1 MSNRRYTTWLRL
13 AGAIALAIVGYN
25 AGAALLPP
33 DLAQQVA
40 ERLEAGTIGGIQEVT
55 LIRLAFATS
64 FSLFGLGLGYLLTPT
79 IVRPLLEIRSEL
91 AEAPP
96 ATLAGAALG
105 LMIGLLLSALLTP
118 ALGRLPEPFNR
129 FLPFASAIVLG
140 YLGAGIVGRNP
151 NAYLSVMSRV
161 LSGRALD
168 DSSGRYIL
176 LDTSVIIDGRIADVA
191 ETGFVDKT
199 LLVPRFVLSE
209 LQSIADSADALRR
222 NRGRRGLEILNRLQ
236 NSKAV
241 QVEITD
247 RDIAGTQDVDRK
259 LVRLAQELHCPV
271 MTNDYNLNRV
281 AAIESVR
288 ALNLNEL
295 ANAVKTI
302 LLPGEQ
308 LDIRI
313 IQEGKEYGQGVGYL
327 DDGTMVVVE
336 GGRDHVDEVLDV
348 TVTRVLQTVAGR
360 MIFAQ
365 AAAAAA
371 HGAHPVPTRA
381 P

>member
-13 AGAIALAIVGYN
+13 AGALALAVVGYN
-25 AGAALLPP
+25 AGAALLTP
-33 DLAQQVA
+33 DVA
-40 ERLEAGTIGGIQEVT
+40 ERIAQQLDAGNIGGSQEV
-55 LIRLAFATS
+55 IIVNLAFATS
-64 FSLFGLGLGYLLTPT
+64 FALFGLALGYLFTPT
-79 IVRPLLEIRSEL
+79 IVRPLLEIRSDL

-140 YLGAGIVGRNP
+140 YLGAGVVGRNP
-151 NAYLSVMSRV
+151 NAYLSVVSRV
-161 LSGRALD
+161 LSGRPIDEA
-168 DSSGRYIL
+168 SGRYIL

-191 ETGFVDKT
+191 DTGFIDKT
-199 LLVPRFVLSE
+199 LLVPRFVLAE
-209 LQSIADSADALRR
+209 LQQIADSGDALRR

-236 NSKAV
+236 NAKAAR
-241 QVEITD
+241 VEITD
-247 RDIAGTQDVDRK
+247 RDVPGTQDVDRK

-281 AAIESVR
+281 AAIESVS

-308 LDIRI
+308 LDIKI

-336 GGRDHVDEVLDV
+336 QGRARMGDRVNVAV
-348 TVTRVLQTVAGR
+348 TSVLQTSAGR
-360 MIFAQ
+360 MIF
-365 AAAAAA
+365 
-371 HGAHPVPTRA
+371 GRVDGSVPQNGPQRGSA
-381 P
+381 

>member
-1 MSNRRYTTWLRL
+1 MSPRRYRIWLRL
-13 AGAIALAIVGYN
+13 SGAIAMAVVGY
-25 AGAALLPP
+25 G
-33 DLAQQVA
+33 
-40 ERLEAGTIGGIQEVT
+40 AGTAVLSQERATAIAKQFGGGVVGGVQEVALVT
-55 LIRLAFATS
+55 LAWATS
-64 FSLFGLGLGYLLTPT
+64 FALFGFVVGYLFTPT
-79 IVRPLLEIRSEL
+79 AVRPLTHVRDDLSDV
-91 AEAPP
+91 APQS
-96 ATLAGAALG
+96 LAGAALG
-105 LMIGLLLSALLTP
+105 MMIGLLLSALLTP
-118 ALGRLPEPFNR
+118 ALRSLPDPFSR
-129 FLPFASAIVLG
+129 YLPFGAAIVLG
-140 YLGAGIVGRNP
+140 YLGAAIVGRNP
-151 NAYLSVMSRV
+151 GAYLSVVSRIV
-161 LSGRALD
+161 SGRTLD
-168 DSSGRYIL
+168 DASGQYIL

-191 ETGFVDKT
+191 ETGFIEKT
-199 LLVPRFVLSE
+199 LLVPRFILAE
-209 LQSIADSADALRR
+209 LQQIADSSDGLRR

-241 QVEITD
+241 RVEITD
-247 RDIAGTQDVDRK
+247 RDAVGTHEVDRK

-281 AAIESVR
+281 AAIESVV

-313 IQEGKEYGQGVGYL
+313 IQEGKEFGQGVGYL

-336 GGRDHVDEVLDV
+336 GGREHVDETLDV

-365 AAAAAA
+365 ASSMNNAPTAA
-371 HGAHPVPTRA
+371 HAARS
-381 P
+381 

>member
-1 MSNRRYTTWLRL
+1 MSNRRYVTWVRL
-13 AGAIALAIVGYN
+13 AGALTLAIVGYS
-25 AGAALLPP
+25 AGAALLPA
-33 DLAQQVA
+33 DVA
-40 ERLEAGTIGGIQEVT
+40 KQIAESLNAGNIGGIQEVT
-55 LIRLAFATS
+55 LVNLAFATS
-64 FSLFGLGLGYLLTPT
+64 FALFGFGIGYLFTPT
-79 IVRPLLEIRSEL
+79 ILRPLFEIRTEL

-118 ALGRLPEPFNR
+118 ALTRLPTPFNR
-129 FLPFASAIVLG
+129 FLPFGSALVLG
-140 YLGAGIVGRNP
+140 YLGASIVGRNP
-151 NAYLSVMSRV
+151 NAYLSVLSRI
-161 LSGRALD
+161 LSGKGLED
-168 DSSGRYIL
+168 QSGRYIL

-191 ETGFVDKT
+191 ETGFIDKT
-199 LLVPRFVLSE
+199 LLVPRFILAE
-209 LQSIADSADALRR
+209 LQQIADSSDGLRR

-247 RDIAGTQDVDRK
+247 KDAPGTHEVDRK
-259 LVRLAQELHCPV
+259 LVRLAQELNCPV

-295 ANAVKTI
+295 SNAVKTI

-308 LDIRI
+308 MDIRI
-313 IQEGKEYGQGVGYL
+313 IQEGKEFGQGVGYL
-327 DDGTMVVVE
+327 EDGTMVVVE
-336 GGRDHVDEVLDV
+336 GGRDHVDEMLDV

-365 AAAAAA
+365 AA
-371 HGAHPVPTRA
+371 GAPNAPHPNPTR

>member
-13 AGAIALAIVGYN
+13 AGALALAVVGYN
-25 AGAALLPP
+25 AGAALLTP
-33 DLAQQVA
+33 DVA
-40 ERLEAGTIGGIQEVT
+40 ERIAQQLDAGNIGGSQEV
-55 LIRLAFATS
+55 IIVNLAFATS
-64 FSLFGLGLGYLLTPT
+64 FALFGLALGYLFTPT
-79 IVRPLLEIRSEL
+79 IVRPLLEIRSDL

-140 YLGAGIVGRNP
+140 YLGAGVVGRNP
-151 NAYLSVMSRV
+151 NAYLSVVSRV
-161 LSGRALD
+161 LSGRPIDEA
-168 DSSGRYIL
+168 SGRYIL

-191 ETGFVDKT
+191 DTGFIDKT
-199 LLVPRFVLSE
+199 LLVPRFVLAE
-209 LQSIADSADALRR
+209 LQQIADSGDALRR

-236 NSKAV
+236 NAKAAR
-241 QVEITD
+241 VEITD
-247 RDIAGTQDVDRK
+247 RDVPGTQDVDRK

-281 AAIESVR
+281 AAIESVS

-308 LDIRI
+308 LDIKI

-336 GGRDHVDEVLDV
+336 GGRDHVDETLDV

-365 AAAAAA
+365 AAA
-371 HGAHPVPTRA
+371 HPPRPT